1 MQVVDHLSREKQLEI
16 LAKADFFSRFSDDE
30 KKILL
35 MHGPELLAFKEGE
48 WIIMEGDDK
57 DSSLYVVLNGLL
69 SVWSEG
75 EKVADIGRGH
85 CFGEVSFLRPIPRT
99 GSVRCESRAAIFRL
113 KREHMNRLPVT
124 AREKIKDNLI
134 AILLNRVTQG
144 VQTGEPASA
153 PDGKDLWETKS

>member
-1 MQVVDHLSREKQLEI
+1 MQVIEHLNKQKQLEI
-16 LAKADFFSRFSDDE
+16 LSTAAFFYRFSDDE
-30 KKILL
+30 KKLLL
-35 MHGPELLAFKEGE
+35 MHGPELLAFKEEE
-48 WIIMEGDDK
+48 WVIREGDAEDH
-57 DSSLYVVLNGLL
+57 SLYVVLNGLL
-69 SVWSEG
+69 SVWQGE

-85 CFGEVSFLRPIPRT
+85 CFGEVAFLRPMPRT

-144 VQTGEPASA
+144 VAIGRPTEA
-153 PDGKDLWETKS
+153 PDGQDLWQQ